1 MITLLLITPPTPN
14 GDLHVGHLSGPYL
27 AGDIHRRYLRLRG
40 VETYSICGSDD
51 HQTYVDF
58 KASQLNS
65 TPQEV
70 ATRFGDLMH
79 QTLQAADIEIDV
91 FARSQHSQRHIKL
104 VQDFFAK
111 LYDDGKLVARDAP
124 SLYCDACAKFVFEA
138 YVRGHCPHCGAI
150 SGGNACEDCGRP
162 NDCVDLGEPKCNHC
176 GGRPSIRTY
185 KRLYFPLG
193 HYEEQLREYFKT
205 ATMNTHLRALC
216 DRMLADGLPDIPVSH
231 ISDWGITVPV
241 AGFDG
246 QRIYVWFEMAPGYL
260 AATEQLTEQLGL
272 AGGWQRFWHDVNI
285 DFVQFF
291 GFDNGYFFAV
301 LFPALYMAY
310 DAEIKLPRISVTN
323 EFYRLDGLKFS
334 TSRNHAIWG
343 QQILKDEPSDT
354 VRFHLA
360 YTGPERRQTN
370 FTMDDYRNTVQ
381 RELVDEWQ
389 AWLQALGVKASTVYD
404 GSMPDIAALPDNQ
417 RQFYETIERLR
428 SDAASAYEPATF
440 SPQRATRILCELAR
454 TAHNFGAAEDHW
466 QGIAGREAERQ
477 SAIVLELLAA
487 KVLASMSAPL
497 MPNFA
502 ARLWQDLGYDPSQ
515 LNAVWPHMLEWVPGD
530 RKFQPPAQPYFSAPR
545 H

>member
-1 MITLLLITPPTPN
+1 MTTLLLITPPTPN

-27 AGDIHRRYLRLRG
+27 AGDIHRRYLRLHG

-58 KASQLNS
+58 KASQLGS

-91 FARSQHSQRHIKL
+91 FARSQHSPRHIKL
-104 VQDFFAK
+104 VQDFFAR

-124 SLYCDACAKFVFEA
+124 SLYCDKCAKFVFEA
-138 YVRGHCPHCGAI
+138 YVRGHCPHCGAM

-162 NDCVDLGEPKCNHC
+162 NDCVNLVDPTCNHC

-185 KRLYFPLG
+185 SRLYFPLG
-193 HYEEQLREYFKT
+193 QYEDRLREYFKT

-231 ISDWGITVPV
+231 ISDWGIPVLV
-241 AGFDG
+241 AGFEG

-260 AATEQLTEQLGL
+260 AATDQLTEQLRL
-272 AGGWQRFWHDVNI
+272 TGGWQRFWHDAAV

-310 DAEIKLPRISVTN
+310 DAEIKLPRVSVTN

-370 FTMDDYRNTVQ
+370 FTMDGYRNTVQ

-404 GSMPDIAALPDNQ
+404 GGIPDTAALPDNQ
-417 RQFYETIERLR
+417 RQFHETLERL
-428 SDAASAYEPATF
+428 SADAASAYEPATF

-466 QGIAGREAERQ
+466 QGIAGRESERQ
-477 SAIVLELLAA
+477 SAIALELLAA
-487 KVLASMSAPL
+487 KLLAIMSAPV

-502 ARLWQDLGYDPSQ
+502 ARLWQDLGYDAAQ
-515 LNAVWPHMLEWVPGD
+515 LNGAWPHMFEWLPEG
-530 RKFQPPAQPYFSAPR
+530 RKFQPPAQPYFSAR